1 MRFLTLFINLDY
13 LRRQILHPTTQCI
26 STTKDKGQR
35 SKGLSGKI
43 TQCFASVNAM
53 LCKCQRNALQ
63 VVTQCFASANAM
75 LCMKSDIFS

>member
-35 SKGLSGKI
+35 GSVEKSRNALQVPM
-43 TQCFASVNAM
+43 QCFASVNAM
-53 LCKCQRNALQ
+53 LCMSQRNALHE
-63 VVTQCFASANAM
+63 
-75 LCMKSDIFS
+75 KRHIFIDN